1 MNYQEYFSELEKT
14 PLRPWLKT
22 LPEMMAEA
30 FDVRRYGDLPKWKR
44 ALELMP
50 RLKPSVV
57 DLNASAITIGRK
69 EDADYASRKELE
81 THLKSFHPWRK
92 GPFNIFGLFIDTEW
106 RSDWKW
112 DRVKKH
118 LSPLK
123 DRVVL
128 DIGCGSGYHL
138 LRMAGEGIR
147 LGVGIDIT
155 MVFVMQF
162 QVLQK
167 YLQNPAVS
175 VLPMNDSDLP
185 AKFDVFDTVFSM
197 GVLYHQKSPFDHLQR
212 IYDLM
217 SSGGEAVIET
227 LVIDGKAGE
236 VLVPEDRYAQMRNVW
251 FIPTCL
257 TLEAWLK
264 RAGFRNVRLVD
275 VNQTTIEEQ
284 RSTPWMT
291 FQSLRDFLDPS
302 NRDFTVEGYPAPK
315 RAVFIVSK

>member
-1 MNYQEYFSELEKT
+1 MNYQEYFSEIEKT

-22 LPEMMAEA
+22 LPDMMVQA
-30 FDVRRYGDLPKWKR
+30 FDPRRYGDLPKWKR

-50 RLKPSVV
+50 HLKPSVI
-57 DLNASAITIGRK
+57 DLNAPAVQIGRR
-69 EDADYASRKELE
+69 EDTDYTSRKELE
-81 THLKSFHPWRK
+81 THLRSFHPWRK
-92 GPFNIFGLFIDTEW
+92 GPFNLFGIFIDTEW

-138 LRMAGEGIR
+138 LRMAGEGTR

-155 MVFVMQF
+155 MGFVMQF
-162 QVLQK
+162 QALQK
-167 YLQNPAVS
+167 YLQNHTLS
-175 VLPMNDSDLP
+175 VLPMSDAELP
-185 AKFDVFDTVFSM
+185 EKMEAFDTVFSM

-212 IYDLM
+212 IHDLM
-217 SSGGEAVIET
+217 RPGGEAVIET
-227 LVIDGKAGE
+227 LVIEGAAGE

-251 FIPTCL
+251 FLPSCL

-264 RAGFRNVRLVD
+264 RSGFKNVRLVD
-275 VNQTTIEEQ
+275 VNQTTLEEQ
-284 RSTPWMT
+284 RATPWMT
-291 FQSLRDFLDPS
+291 FQSLRDFLDAD
-302 NRDFTVEGYPAPK
+302 NRDLTVEGYPAPR
-315 RAVFIVSK
+315 RAVFIAEK